1 MRWSGLLS
9 ITMYFYSRPCGR
21 GDSRFRFQQA
31 HDAISTHAPAGGAT
45 LASEVLHIDLC
56 ISTHAPAGGA
66 TRPALSPSRT
76 ENISTHAPAGGA
88 TRPAGCSG
96 KARPISTHAPAGGAT
111 KAVCHRHVGAVFLLT
126 PLREGRPMRGD
137 SPIFCYIF
145 LLTPLREG
153 RQLLAAYSSYVS
165 NFYSRPCG
173 RGDASVASTAAQPFS
188 ISTHAPAGGAT
199 IVFLDGHLAG
209 RDISTHAPAGG
220 ATVAMTSIF
229 ATSVLFLL
237 TPLREG
243 RQQFSTSPS

>member
-1 MRWSGLLS
+1 MPQASARRLPFGHPRICSQITGDSALQCWSGCEISPRVHHFCSRPCGRGDEIGECQRPLRAQFLLTPLREGRPMRWSGLLS

-153 RQLLAAYSSYVS
+153 RQ
-165 NFYSRPCG
+165 NKR
-173 RGDASVASTAAQPFS
+173 
-188 ISTHAPAGGAT
+188 
-199 IVFLDGHLAG
+199 
-209 RDISTHAPAGG
+209 
-220 ATVAMTSIF
+220 
-229 ATSVLFLL
+229 
-237 TPLREG
+237 
-243 RQQFSTSPS
+243 